1 MATTTEAPRGSA
13 GPADEML
20 LPGSSQARVVG
31 VGLAIGFL
39 AAVLWSYEF
48 VDDVVGGTIADTLL
62 GFDAEEAAITGSAT
76 GALFAFVT
84 GLAGTF
90 TACNIAAFSAV
101 APLVGEDRSMRRQLS
116 ASLRPLG
123 WLAVGML
130 AVSGLYGAVG
140 AVLGDTLPQLSEAT
154 TASGM
159 PVRLVQSSV
168 VFGLIGLA
176 LGYLG
181 LAAVGAVPDVL
192 AGLRA
197 RFAHAHLLVVGGLI
211 GGFLIGRPFG
221 LFRTMFEYAAE
232 QGNVLYGAATFMLQS
247 VGNIA
252 ILALLFVALVVGTRG
267 RLPQWLARD
276 PGRPARVTGGAFIA
290 AGGFTFIYWVLRV
303 PAMFGYGWF
312 PTMPWN

>member
-1 MATTTEAPRGSA
+1 MATTTEAPRRST
-13 GPADEML
+13 GPADEMI

-39 AAVLWSYEF
+39 VAVLWSYEF

-140 AVLGDTLPQLSEAT
+140 VVLGDTLPQLSEAT

-192 AGLRA
+192 AGLKA

-232 QGNVLYGAATFMLQS
+232 QGNALYGAATFMLQS

>member
-1 MATTTEAPRGSA
+1 MATTTEAPRDRA
-13 GPADEML
+13 GPTGEML
-20 LPGSSQARVVG
+20 LPRPSQARVVG
-31 VGLAIGFL
+31 VGLAIGML
-39 AAVLWSYEF
+39 VAVLWSYEF
-48 VDDVVGGTIADTLL
+48 VDDVIGGTIADTLL

-101 APLVGEDRSMRRQLS
+101 APLVGEGRSMRRQLS

-140 AVLGDTLPQLSEAT
+140 AMLGDTLPQLSEAT

-168 VFGLIGLA
+168 VFGAIGLA

-192 AGLRA
+192 AGLKA
-197 RFAHAHLLVVGGLI
+197 RFAHAHLLVIGGLI

-232 QGNVLYGAATFMLQS
+232 QGNALYGAATFMLQS

-252 ILALLFVALVVGTRG
+252 ILAVLFVALVVGTRG
-267 RLPQWLARD
+267 RLPQWLARK
-276 PGRPARVTGGAFIA
+276 PGRLARVTGGAFVA

-303 PAMFGYGWF
+303 PAAFGYGWF